1 MPSQPA
7 LVIFGPTA
15 SGKTALAVRLAKQ
28 HGAAT
33 IINAD
38 SMQVYKGLPVLTACP
53 TEVEKQGVPHR
64 LFEWLDAAQPCSV
77 ALWLEAVRIAIYET
91 WQAGRLP
98 IIVGGTGMYIKAL
111 LHGIAPIPGIS
122 SATRQQVRGMER
134 AAAYAYLQTHDPV
147 MAEKLEPGDSQ
158 RIARA
163 VEVHLQ
169 TGKSLAHWQ
178 AQPPI
183 PPVPQAR
190 FHTYTLS
197 LERDLLYARCNQRLE
212 RMMEEGALDELE
224 ALLARN
230 LPGELPA
237 MRAVPIPELA
247 RYLRGEWPLPEA
259 LEKAKQATRN
269 YAKRQITWQR
279 HQLADAPAIAYP
291 YDPVADS
298 LLKILQNRA

>member
-1 MPSQPA
+1 MPLQPA

-15 SGKTALAVRLAKQ
+15 SGKTALAVRLAKR

-38 SMQVYKGLPVLTACP
+38 SMQVYRDMPILTACP
-53 TEVEKQGVPHR
+53 TEAEKQGIPHR

-77 ALWLEAVRIAIYET
+77 ALWLEAARIAIYET
-91 WQAGRLP
+91 WAEGRMP
-98 IIVGGTGMYIKAL
+98 IVVGGTGMYIKAL
-111 LHGIAPIPGIS
+111 LHGIAPIPDIS
-122 SATRQQVRGMER
+122 SAIRRQVRSMER
-134 AAAYAYLQTHDPV
+134 TAAYAYLQTHDSA
-147 MAEKLEPGDSQ
+147 MAEKLEPGDGQ

-169 TGKSLAHWQ
+169 TGKSLAYWQ

-197 LERDLLYARCNQRLE
+197 IERALLYARCNQRLD
-212 RMMEEGALDELE
+212 RMVKEGALDELQ

-230 LPGELPA
+230 LPAELPA
-237 MRAVPIPELA
+237 MRAVPIPELS
-247 RYLRGEWPLPEA
+247 RHLRGEWPLPEA

-269 YAKRQITWQR
+269 YAKRQLTWQR
-279 HQLADAPAIAYP
+279 HQLADVPAIAYP
-291 YDPVADS
+291 YDPEADS
-298 LLKILQNRA
+298 LIKILQNRA